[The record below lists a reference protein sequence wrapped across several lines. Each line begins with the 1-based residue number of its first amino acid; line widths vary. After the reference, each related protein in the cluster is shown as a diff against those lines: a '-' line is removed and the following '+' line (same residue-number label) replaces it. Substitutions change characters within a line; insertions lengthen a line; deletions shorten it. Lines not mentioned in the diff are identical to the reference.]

1 MQSVASIFIVD
12 DEENLHGVYKAL
24 FELRGHKVIGC
35 AFDGDEAVQTFL
47 QLNPKPDIIIMDHR
61 MPRMDGI
68 SATKMIHEIS
78 KKSKIVFISADETVR
93 EAALQ
98 AGADMFQVKPV
109 RAAALFEIIA
119 KLTKAG

>member
-1 MQSVASIFIVD
+1 VASIFIVD

-35 AFDGDEAVQTFL
+35 AFDGDEAVHTFL

-68 SATKMIHEIS
+68 SATKIIHEIS
-78 KKSKIVFISADETVR
+78 EKSKIVFISADETVR
-93 EAALQ
+93 EAALE

-109 RAAALFEIIA
+109 RAAALFEIIT

>member
-24 FELRGHKVIGC
+24 FELRGHKVIGS
-35 AFDGDEAVQTFL
+35 AFDGDEAVQLFL
-47 QLNPKPDIIIMDHR
+47 QLNPKPDVIIMDYR

-68 SATKMIHEIS
+68 SATKMIQEIS

-98 AGADMFQVKPV
+98 AGADIFQVKPV

>member
-1 MQSVASIFIVD
+1 MASIFIVD

-78 KKSKIVFISADETVR
+78 RKSKIVFISADETVR
-93 EAALQ
+93 EAALE

-109 RAAALFEIIA
+109 RASALFEIIT